1 MIGVILDFIFLG
13 KDQQN
18 SSLSRTT
25 AQSSSLS
32 KALQSR
38 LTFLKTAYF
47 NFKELLKIAGYYSL
61 QGIVSQRL
69 YFLGCLFSLA
79 SLLYL

>member
-32 KALQSR
+32 IALHSNSYISSED
-38 LTFLKTAYF
+38 L
-47 NFKELLKIAGYYSL
+47 NF
-61 QGIVSQRL
+61 
-69 YFLGCLFSLA
+69 
-79 SLLYL
+79 